1 MDKKKVFNLPN
12 CLTMARILAAPFV
25 VLLLYF
31 EMWFQFRLGS
41 YFAFGLYFLACMT
54 DYFDGKIA
62 RGQNTITNLGKFLD
76 PLADK
81 LLIGSA
87 LIMLVRLGPGWGV
100 PAWVVIIIIC
110 RELAVTGMRA
120 IAAEMGE
127 VVAADRLGKAKTLTQ
142 SLSLG
147 FLIFHYPLFGWD
159 PRPTGI
165 VLLYIALVLTVV
177 SGGHYLYNF
186 YKKWIGTSEE
196 G

>member
-1 MDKKKVFNLPN
+1 MNKKNVFNLPN
-12 CLTMARILAAPFV
+12 CLTMARILAAPFI

-31 EMWFQFRLGS
+31 EMWFQSRFGS
-41 YFAFGLYFLACMT
+41 YFAFALFFLACVT

-142 SLSLG
+142 SLAVG
-147 FLIFHYPLFGWD
+147 FLIFHYPFFGWD
-159 PRPTGI
+159 PRFTGE
-165 VLLYIALVLTVV
+165 VLLYIALALTVV
-177 SGGHYLYNF
+177 SGGHYLYDF
-186 YKKWIGTSEE
+186 YRKWIVSSEE
-196 G
+196 V